1 MGMTGNR
8 HDRSRML
15 VPQLRGAF
23 ALLFFLFVS
32 AGNAVWAQRSA
43 FTAQM
48 DNFTRSLVTQLSA
61 KTAKGSAIAIADF
74 DNKDAAI
81 GDPNLGYAVSE
92 IVTQDFQRSGY
103 FLVLE
108 KKQLQQILKTMEL
121 QLSGLYDSD
130 KAATIGKLIDAK
142 FLLVGSIT
150 KIAGFYRVSVRV
162 VEVETGSIVLSDSID
177 LDAAY
182 LENAAEKYLPPR
194 YRVFIGSSMSWFAT
208 SQEGLGTYSIGLAL
222 GGSYEIARNQWLSLE
237 TIFFFE
243 HYFFSDSIQVGDSPA
258 IDSYASYYRLVNT
271 FVALAE
277 YGYRFPLS
285 QAVSFQPTL
294 GAGAVIGGLNT
305 ENDNWIYSTSLHSQV
320 YETSSSTS
328 TWASPAAQLRLDLVF
343 LEKSPVSFYIGTGY
357 FIYTKAL
364 TDTNHAL
371 VTNVLINGIKLEGAL
386 MVYF

>member
-8 HDRSRML
+8 LDRSRRL
-15 VPQLRGAF
+15 APLLRGAL
-23 ALLFFLFVS
+23 ALLFFLFAS
-32 AGNAVWAQRSA
+32 AGYAWAQRSA
-43 FTAQM
+43 FTSQM
-48 DNFTRSLVTQLSA
+48 ENFTRSLVTQLST

-150 KIAGFYRVSVRV
+150 KTAGFYRVSARV
-162 VEVETGSIVLSDSID
+162 VEVETGSIILSDSID

-243 HYFFSDSIQVGDSPA
+243 HYFFSDSIQVGNTSNGS
-258 IDSYASYYRLVNT
+258 IDSSYYRLVNT
-271 FVALAE
+271 FVVLAE

-285 QAVSFQPTL
+285 QAVSLQPTL

-305 ENDNWIYSTSLHSQV
+305 EYDNWSYSAGYPT
-320 YETSSSTS
+320 YEPSSSTNIW
-328 TWASPAAQLRLDLVF
+328 TSPAAQLRLDLVF

-364 TDTNHAL
+364 SDTNNAL
-371 VTNVLINGIKLEGAL
+371 ITNVLINGIKLEGGL